1 MRTAVQIWRSVVLYS
16 LLNTPDLVL
25 GNTDDAGPSNANAPS
40 AVARI
45 VGGSA
50 LSPSAANY
58 PFVANIVSTDPIFP
72 GKKCTGTLVA
82 DRVVVTT
89 ANCLITGGS
98 TWYSP
103 ELMSVAV
110 GGSASEN
117 VYKVRQAFITDG
129 YKRSTFRHNI
139 GLVVLA
145 SPVPESVASPVR
157 IYPGPFD
164 IAADAVVAGYGLTA
178 TGSLAY
184 PDAVQSVPVA
194 ILPVA
199 ECSFFA
205 DYDNATQICAYGGR
219 GKDVCG
225 GDEGAPLLVASATGG
240 VAMLGVASYTT
251 GPPGSTGL
259 VCGNG
264 DRLVYFEMGGSWAKW
279 ISRVAGVPYTDIAAD
294 PETFAIAHDA
304 GAGSSADASAGA
316 SAAEDA
322 GSGETAESASI
333 TAYSADAGAVQG
345 PSILLDDSSSSLSE
359 ADSGVTRS
367 SAAGTTALALLVFA
381 VSATCF

>member
-1 MRTAVQIWRSVVLYS
+1 MKTAVQIWRSIVLYS
-16 LLNTPDLVL
+16 LLYTPDFVL
-25 GNTDDAGPSNANAPS
+25 GDADDAGRSDNYTPS

-45 VGGSA
+45 VGGST

-58 PFVANIVSTDPIFP
+58 PFVANIVSTDPIFT
-72 GKKCTGTLVA
+72 GKKCTGTLIT

-89 ANCLITGGS
+89 ANCLITSGS

-103 ELMSVAV
+103 ELMSVAL
-110 GGSASEN
+110 GGGASEN

-139 GLVVLA
+139 GLIVLA
-145 SPVPESVASPVR
+145 SPVPEAVASPVR

-164 IAADAVVAGYGLTA
+164 ITADAIVAGYGLA
-178 TGSLAY
+178 STGSSNY
-184 PDAVQSVPVA
+184 PDTVQSISVS

-199 ECSFFA
+199 ECSPFA

-225 GDEGAPLLVASATGG
+225 GDEGAPLLVASDTGG

-279 ISRVAGVPYTDIAAD
+279 ISRVADVPYVDITAD
-294 PETFAIAHDA
+294 PENFVIAH
-304 GAGSSADASAGA
+304 GASISNSADNALAGTTTTG
-316 SAAEDA
+316 AE
-322 GSGETAESASI
+322 SGETAESASI
-333 TAYSADAGAVQG
+333 TAYSADAGAVEG
-345 PSILLDDSSSSLSE
+345 PSILLDDNSSGLSD

-367 SAAGTTALALLVFA
+367 SITGTTALAFLVFA
-381 VSATCF
+381 VFATCF